1 MPERDLRRAGC
12 VEMRMSGSGSG
23 SRKSTG
29 GDTGRAPRV
38 DFHQNF
44 LTMPGAVEDMLAE
57 ARGYRL
63 SMTLAHQHLRQL
75 PDDLADALSTN
86 ARSKL
91 FFGVSPKDAA
101 DLSRHV
107 SPVLTQHDLARLP
120 AWTAA
125 ARLVV
130 DQADTAAFTLRTRPL
145 PPPTPGR
152 AEALRVAARR
162 HTGAPDAGRGP
173 RSGLAGG
180 GQ

>member
-1 MPERDLRRAGC
+1 M
-12 VEMRMSGSGSG
+12 
-23 SRKSTG
+23 
-29 GDTGRAPRV
+29 
-38 DFHQNF
+38 
-44 LTMPGAVEDMLAE
+44 TMPGAVEDMLAE

-101 DLSRHV
+101 DLARHV

-130 DQADTAAFTLRTRPL
+130 NQEDTAAFTLRTRPL
-145 PPPTPGR
+145 TPPVPGR
-152 AEALRVAARR
+152 ADALREAARR
-162 HTGAPDAGRGP
+162 HAVVPDAGRGP
-173 RSGLAGG
+173 RGG
-180 GQ
+180 RP